1 MSMKNLPGSAV
12 YPTASAVLVLAVAVI
27 LGALA
32 FEHLGGY
39 APCPLCLQQRYAYY
53 VSIPTLLVALLLNAR
68 GRPGEAAVLFAA
80 VATLFL
86 VNAGFAGY
94 HAGAEWKVWPGPDTC
109 AGEAALATGGG
120 GLLKDLETTRV
131 VRCDEAALHILGLS
145 LAAWNVMICLL
156 LAAGSAAAALA
167 ALPAPRHAA
176 ALKPP
181 TAC

>member
-1 MSMKNLPGSAV
+1 MSIRNLPRSAV

-53 VSIPTLLVALLLNAR
+53 VSIPTLLVALLLGAL
-68 GRPGEAAVLFAA
+68 GRPAEAAVLFAA
-80 VATLFL
+80 VAAIFL

-94 HAGAEWKVWPGPDTC
+94 HAGAEWKLWPGPDTC
-109 AGEAALATGGG
+109 AAGEAALATGGG

-156 LAAGSAAAALA
+156 LAAGSAAAAVA
-167 ALPAPRHAA
+167 ALPGRGRPRR
-176 ALKPP
+176 
-181 TAC
+181 

>member
-1 MSMKNLPGSAV
+1 MRNLPRSAV

-53 VSIPTLLVALLLNAR
+53 VSIPTLLVALLLGAR
-68 GRPGEAAVLFAA
+68 GRPAAAAVLFAA
-80 VATLFL
+80 VAAIFL
-86 VNAGFAGY
+86 VNAGFAAY
-94 HAGAEWKVWPGPDTC
+94 HAGAEWKLWPGPDTC
-109 AGEAALATGGG
+109 AAGEAALATGGG

-156 LAAGSAAAALA
+156 LAAGSAAAAVA
-167 ALPAPRHAA
+167 ALPGHGA

-181 TAC
+181 AA